1 MTEEEKKKKKK
12 KPAKKP
18 KPKKKVS
25 PWKQKY
31 LKEFRAFE
39 KRREK
44 AKQRGFILP
53 EEFEDIG
60 KAKGGYRQ
68 AYEKLHKLSQIQLQR
83 QSKYQLYSE
92 GKREPEEVTG
102 AKAMNIARKRF
113 ASWEDFQA
121 WQEELREEATQI
133 WDEEEEEEEGAFDWI
148 PDKEKN
154 EEEFDKNGPPEDEM
168 GADDTATNII
178 EEVKSL
184 LDTFQNVAL
193 RERLKSL
200 LSREITKPGGYP
212 ETAAKLESQRDDVIG
227 MLQEATELPYPSA
240 GYDDELN
247 QDIQRAEE
255 DYCRRFE
262 EMLTGRPPSDQDLR
276 DIADT
281 ADDV

>member
-1 MTEEEKKKKKK
+1 MAEEEKKKKKK

-83 QSKYQLYSE
+83 ESKFEFYTEELKKETITGGRAMREARRFATWEDFIAEQRRRQEEAEQRWDLQ
-92 GKREPEEVTG
+92 EPEE
-102 AKAMNIARKRF
+102 
-113 ASWEDFQA
+113 E
-121 WQEELREEATQI
+121 EEAEK
-133 WDEEEEEEEGAFDWI
+133 WWEFDEDEEEEEFD
-148 PDKEKN
+148 DL
-154 EEEFDKNGPPEDEM
+154 GPEPGTM

-178 EEVKSL
+178 EEIKAL

-200 LSREITKPGGYP
+200 LSKEITKPGGYP

-227 MLQEATELPYPSA
+227 MLQEAAELPYQSA
-240 GYDDELN
+240 GYDKELN
-247 QDIQRAEE
+247 QDIERAEG
-255 DYCRRFE
+255 DYFRRFE